1 MLIQT
6 SNVNDNQLMGMN
18 GDVLLPETFTPKY
31 LDFQNE
37 GTGGIEGW
45 DHIIIMDNIRISQQ
59 ISGDVRQYL
68 PCRHVTKVIIIN
80 TNP

>member
-31 LDFQNE
+31 LDLQNE
-37 GTGGIEGW
+37 GTGGIQDW
-45 DHIIIMDNIRISQQ
+45 DHIIIIDDIRISQQ
-59 ISGDVRQYL
+59 ISGDVRSYL

>member
-6 SNVNDNQLMGMN
+6 SIVNDNQLMGMN

-31 LDFQNE
+31 LDLQNE

-45 DHIIIMDNIRISQQ
+45 DHIITMDNIRISQQ
-59 ISGDVRQYL
+59 ISGDVRSYL